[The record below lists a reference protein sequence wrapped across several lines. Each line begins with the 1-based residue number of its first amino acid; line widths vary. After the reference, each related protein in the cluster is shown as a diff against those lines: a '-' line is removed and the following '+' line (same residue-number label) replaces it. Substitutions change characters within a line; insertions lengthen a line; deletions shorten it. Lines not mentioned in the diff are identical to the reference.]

1 MHKMHH
7 YEIDLVWTGNVGE
20 GTKTYRSYQRNHDI
34 SAKGKPVIPGSS
46 DPVFRGDASRYNP
59 EDMLV
64 ASLSACHLLT
74 YLHLCADHGVVV
86 EKYIDNASGTMEEV
100 GRGGHFTEV
109 ILRPLVT
116 VADSSMI
123 EKANELHHE
132 ASKFCFVASSVNFP
146 VRHEPRCEAIR

>member
-1 MHKMHH
+1 MHKQHQ
-7 YEIDLVWTGNVGE
+7 YEIDLNWTGNTGE
-20 GTKTYRSYQRNHDI
+20 GTKTYRSYQRNHEI
-34 SAKGKPVIPGSS
+34 SAKGKPVIHCSS
-46 DPVFRGDASRYNP
+46 DPVFRGDPSRYNP

-74 YLHLCADHGVVV
+74 YLHLCADNGVVV
-86 EKYIDNASGTMEEV
+86 EKYIDKASGTMEEV

-109 ILRPLVT
+109 ILRPMVT

-132 ASKFCFVASSVNFP
+132 ANKYCFIASSINFP
-146 VRHEPRCEAIR
+146 VRHEAQCVALR